1 MNIAIIGAGNIGST
15 LGRRCLEQ
23 GHSVTFGVRDTNSDK
38 LTKLQDE
45 LEHAVFTTPQDA
57 LTNADAVVLAVPG
70 KVVDQVVAGLAG
82 ALEHKIIID
91 ATNNLAED
99 VMDHVEVMQHHMPTA
114 KLFRV
119 FNSLGWETFGNPTI
133 AGQQVDHFYC
143 GDEGDEQQTVH
154 QLIADIGLNPIYL
167 GGLEH
172 SPTLDALTRL
182 WFTLAFQKGYGRR
195 VALKIIAESQDD

>member
-1 MNIAIIGAGNIGST
+1 MKIAVIGAGNIGGT
-15 LGRRCLEQ
+15 LGRRWLEQ

-38 LTKLQDE
+38 LTKLQHD

-57 LTNADAVVLAVPG
+57 LTSAEVVVLAVPG
-70 KVVDQVVAGLAG
+70 KVVTQVVAGLARE
-82 ALEHKIIID
+82 LEHKIIID

-99 VMDHVEVMQHHMPTA
+99 VMEHVEVMQQHMPTA
-114 KLFRV
+114 KLFRA
-119 FNSLGWETFGNPTI
+119 FNSLGWETFGSPTI
-133 AGQQVDHFYC
+133 SGQQVDHFYC
-143 GDEGDEQQTVH
+143 GDERDEQQTVH

-172 SPTLDALTRL
+172 SPILDGLTRL

-195 VALKIIAESQDD
+195 VALKVVAESTP